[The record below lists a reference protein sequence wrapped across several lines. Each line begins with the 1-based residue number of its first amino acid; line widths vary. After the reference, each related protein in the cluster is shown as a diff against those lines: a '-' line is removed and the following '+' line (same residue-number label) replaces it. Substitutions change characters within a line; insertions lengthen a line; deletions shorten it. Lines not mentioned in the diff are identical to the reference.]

1 MSTPLCE
8 RRIHEKEMRR
18 ERTEARQRSRS
29 SARPSD
35 VPPASTQLDRQKAD
49 STSQI
54 VICIKTDMRR
64 RELYTFRT
72 KLANR
77 RSKDRRVELDL
88 LEREK
93 GRREEDQLWNEN
105 SQEVR
110 LNSRS
115 LVSPGRLEAVLLVG
129 LPVCFW

>member
-35 VPPASTQLDRQKAD
+35 VPPAFTQLDRQKAD
-49 STSQI
+49 NTFPNRNI
-54 VICIKTDMRR
+54 YKNRYAKTR
-64 RELYTFRT
+64 LYTFRT